1 MDYSSLIL
9 MEKDNETGFVTKEL
23 GSFNVSEG
31 AEYIKGFYVQG
42 DTVYIK
48 FDTNKDVQEWEYSAI
63 YDMFN
68 LELFEEEG
76 FKIEEVEDEYNPTYL
91 VSFKYEDKHEY
102 ISEKLSLCIELSSI
116 VALLF
121 SSIIGLS
128 YTVIVLDFVVVR
140 SLLLVTVYVNSYIPT
155 LDVSIFSALYCMLVI
170 GPSIL
175 SLAVTL
181 CFNCS

>member
-23 GSFNVSEG
+23 GIFNVSEG

-102 ISEKLSLCIELSSI
+102 ISEKLSLCIELI
-116 VALLF
+116 EETMEKA
-121 SSIIGLS
+121 
-128 YTVIVLDFVVVR
+128 
-140 SLLLVTVYVNSYIPT
+140 
-155 LDVSIFSALYCMLVI
+155 
-170 GPSIL
+170 
-175 SLAVTL
+175 
-181 CFNCS
+181 FNDIEGKEEEYK